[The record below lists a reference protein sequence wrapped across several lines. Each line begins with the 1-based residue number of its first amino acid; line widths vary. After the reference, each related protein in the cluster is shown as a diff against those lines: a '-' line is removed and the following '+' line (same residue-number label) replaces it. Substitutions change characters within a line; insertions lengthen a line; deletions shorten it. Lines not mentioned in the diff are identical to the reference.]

1 MFNYSIRIFEVF
13 FTGLSL
19 RWLTWILQFG
29 PKKNNFKKTH
39 KIIFT
44 ILSLIGMLGLTFGI
58 SVFLVLGNERITQAD
73 TTSSKTE
80 NLSQNKM
87 IAVTSNV
94 SSKPATSNLDHAVQV
109 EPVKSKEVSD
119 QVNYTVQEGDS
130 LSTIANQFQI
140 SMTSIMQQNELTSS
154 EAIYVG
160 QVLAFTKSYV
170 VKEET
175 NVSLDTDEVLKT
187 QDVSINNGN
196 KVAAGGLSDEDRTYV
211 LTQLQ
216 TRTGVDASQW
226 DYIISRES
234 GWIPTIKNSLG
245 YYGLFQLAPSYPGY
259 DGDVQ
264 SQIEGAVYLFNH
276 GGMTH
281 WAL

>member
-1 MFNYSIRIFEVF
+1 MLELISMRKY
-13 FTGLSL
+13 
-19 RWLTWILQFG
+19 
-29 PKKNNFKKTH
+29 KKNNFKKTH

-259 DGDVQ
+259 DSDVQ

>member
-1 MFNYSIRIFEVF
+1 
-13 FTGLSL
+13 
-19 RWLTWILQFG
+19 
-29 PKKNNFKKTH
+29 
-39 KIIFT
+39 
-44 ILSLIGMLGLTFGI
+44 MLGLTFGI

-187 QDVSINNGN
+187 
-196 KVAAGGLSDEDRTYV
+196 
-211 LTQLQ
+211 
-216 TRTGVDASQW
+216 
-226 DYIISRES
+226 
-234 GWIPTIKNSLG
+234 
-245 YYGLFQLAPSYPGY
+245 
-259 DGDVQ
+259 
-264 SQIEGAVYLFNH
+264 
-276 GGMTH
+276 
-281 WAL
+281 

>member
-1 MFNYSIRIFEVF
+1 M
-13 FTGLSL
+13 
-19 RWLTWILQFG
+19 
-29 PKKNNFKKTH
+29 
-39 KIIFT
+39 
-44 ILSLIGMLGLTFGI
+44 
-58 SVFLVLGNERITQAD
+58 
-73 TTSSKTE
+73 
-80 NLSQNKM
+80 
-87 IAVTSNV
+87 
-94 SSKPATSNLDHAVQV
+94 
-109 EPVKSKEVSD
+109 
-119 QVNYTVQEGDS
+119 
-130 LSTIANQFQI
+130 
-140 SMTSIMQQNELTSS
+140 
-154 EAIYVG
+154 
-160 QVLAFTKSYV
+160 
-170 VKEET
+170 
-175 NVSLDTDEVLKT
+175 SLDTDEVLKT